1 MIIYLIRHGKTKGT
15 EQHLYCGST
24 DLSLSE
30 NGVKELVGKK
40 MGLEDNFHIA
50 AQNGGFRYISSG
62 MRRCNETLR
71 LLFGEREFEVFPGL
85 REINFGVFEMH
96 SYEELKDRED
106 YQNWLDA
113 DPEQTA
119 PPQGESGKEM
129 KNRVLET
136 FSEIVK
142 EGHDAVIVSHGGV
155 IASIME
161 HLFAD
166 EEKNRYQ
173 WQPSPGGGY
182 MLQIEE
188 REYRYEPF

>member
-40 MGLEDNFHIA
+40 KGLEENFHIA
-50 AQNGGFRYISSG
+50 AQNGRFRYISSG

-71 LLFGEREFEVFPGL
+71 LLFGEREIEVFPGL
-85 REINFGVFEMH
+85 REIHFGVFEMH

-106 YQNWLDA
+106 YRNWLDA
-113 DPEQTA
+113 DPEKTA
-119 PPQGESGKEM
+119 PPQGESGEEM
-129 KNRVLET
+129 KSRVLET

-142 EGHDAVIVSHGGV
+142 AGQDAVIVSHGGV

-182 MLQIEE
+182 LLEIEE
-188 REYRYEPF
+188 KKYRYEPF